1 MFEHWEPAEGAVI
14 DRRQKGN
21 SQDNMSANLHFVV
34 EVRPT
39 DGQPFRVELGMPGL
53 FGDFIPPSP
62 GQVVR
67 MEVDVAKQKARFDT
81 SDPDVSAKARR
92 KAGKDRFAEE
102 LETPPGAD

>member
-1 MFEHWEPAEGAVI
+1 MFENWEPAEGTII

-21 SQDNMSANLHFVV
+21 SQDNQSADLQFIV

-39 DGQPFRVELGMPGL
+39 GGEPFRVELGMPGL

-62 GQVVR
+62 GQVVK
-67 MEVDVAKQKARFDT
+67 MEVDVAKQKAKFDT
-81 SDPDVSAKARR
+81 SDPGVSAKAQR

-102 LETPPGAD
+102 LEQPGGE